1 MSNQKDIRWQ
11 QRFSNFEK
19 AYLSLV
25 ESQQALEQDQGNSF
39 IQDSL
44 IQRYEYTLELAWKT
58 MKDYLENEG
67 FMNVSSPKKAVRK
80 AFQER
85 MIQDGSAWIK
95 ALDDRNKTSHAY
107 NEKMA
112 TEVIQSIIE
121 EHIFIFR
128 DFYLYQKKQC
138 DE

>member
-1 MSNQKDIRWQ
+1 MTEQKDIRWK
-11 QRFSNFEK
+11 QRFNNFEK

-25 ESQQALEQDQGNSF
+25 ESKEALENDPDNDF

-44 IQRYEYTLELAWKT
+44 IRRYEYTLELAWKT

-67 FMNVSSPKKAVRK
+67 FMDVTSPKKAVRK

-85 MIQDGSAWIK
+85 MIQDGSAWIT
-95 ALDDRNKTSHAY
+95 ALDDCNKTSHAY
-107 NEKMA
+107 DENMA
-112 TEVIQSIIE
+112 KEVIRSITE
-121 EHIFIFR
+121 QHIPIFR
-128 DFYLYQKKQC
+128 DFYLYLKKEY

>member
-1 MSNQKDIRWQ
+1 MTEQKDIRWK
-11 QRFSNFEK
+11 QRFNNFEK
-19 AYLSLV
+19 AYLSLID
-25 ESQQALEQDQGNSF
+25 SQEALENDPGNDF

-44 IQRYEYTLELAWKT
+44 IQRYKYTLELAWKT

-67 FMNVSSPKKAVRK
+67 FMDVTSPKKAVRK

-85 MIQDGSAWIK
+85 IIQDGDGWIR

-107 NEKMA
+107 DENMA
-112 TEVIQSIIE
+112 KEVIESITE
-121 EHIFIFR
+121 QHIPIFR
-128 DFYLYQKKQC
+128 DFYLYMKKEA

>member
-1 MSNQKDIRWQ
+1 MMESKDIRWK
-11 QRFSNFEK
+11 QRFDNFEK

-25 ESQQALEQDQGNSF
+25 KNQEALESEPDNDF

-67 FMNVSSPKKAVRK
+67 FMDVTSPKKAVRK

-85 MIQDGSAWIK
+85 IIQDGSAWIA

-107 NEKMA
+107 DEQMA
-112 TEVIQSIIE
+112 KDVIQSITE
-121 EHIFIFR
+121 QHIPIFR
-128 DFYLYQKKQC
+128 DFYLYMKTEA

>member
-1 MSNQKDIRWQ
+1 MTEQKDIRWK
-11 QRFSNFEK
+11 QRFDNFEK
-19 AYLSLV
+19 AYLSLI
-25 ESQQALEQDQGNSF
+25 ESQEALESEPDNDF

-67 FMNVSSPKKAVRK
+67 FMDVTSPKKAVRK

-85 MIQDGSAWIK
+85 IIQDGSAWIA

-107 NEKMA
+107 DEQMA
-112 TEVIQSIIE
+112 KDVIQSITE
-121 EHIFIFR
+121 QHIPIFR
-128 DFYLYQKKQC
+128 DFYLYMKKET

>member
-1 MSNQKDIRWQ
+1 MNQQKDIRWK

-19 AYLSLV
+19 AYLSLI
-25 ESQQALEQDQGNSF
+25 EAQKTLEDEPENNF

-44 IQRYEYTLELAWKT
+44 IQRYEYTMELAWKT

-67 FMNVSSPKKAVRK
+67 FMDVTSPKKAVRK

-85 MIQDGSAWIK
+85 IIKDGPAWIT

-107 NEKMA
+107 DENMANE
-112 TEVIQSIIE
+112 VVQSIIE
-121 EHIFIFR
+121 QHIPIFR
-128 DFYLYQKKQC
+128 DFYLTMKREY

>member
-95 ALDDRNKTSHAY
+95 ALDDRSKTSHAY

>member
-1 MSNQKDIRWQ
+1 MTESKDIRWK
-11 QRFSNFEK
+11 QRFDNFAK

-25 ESQQALEQDQGNSF
+25 ESKEALESEPDNDF

-44 IQRYEYTLELAWKT
+44 IQRYGYTMELAWKT

-67 FMNVSSPKKAVRK
+67 FMDVTSPKKAVRK

-85 MIQDGSAWIK
+85 IIQDGSAWIA

-107 NEKMA
+107 DEQMA
-112 TEVIQSIIE
+112 KDVIQSITE
-121 EHIFIFR
+121 QHIPIFR
-128 DFYLYQKKQC
+128 DFYLYMKKET

>member
-1 MSNQKDIRWQ
+1 MNKQKNIRWK
-11 QRFSNFEK
+11 QRFANFEK

-25 ESQQALEQDQGNSF
+25 KSYEAWSDDPDNDF

-44 IQRYEYTLELAWKT
+44 IQRYEYSLELAWKT

-67 FMNVSSPKKAVRK
+67 FIDVTSPKKAVRK

-85 MIQDGSAWIK
+85 MVQDGAAWIV

-107 NEKMA
+107 DENMA
-112 TEVIQSIIE
+112 KEVIQSITE
-121 EHIFIFR
+121 QHIPIFR
-128 DFYLYQKKQC
+128 DFYLTMKKIY

>member
-1 MSNQKDIRWQ
+1 MTEQKDIRWK
-11 QRFSNFEK
+11 QRFKNFEK

-25 ESQQALEQDQGNSF
+25 ESQEALESEPDNDF

-67 FMNVSSPKKAVRK
+67 FMDVTSPKKAVRK
-80 AFQER
+80 AFQAR
-85 MIQDGSAWIK
+85 IIQDGSAWMI

-107 NEKMA
+107 DEKMA
-112 TEVIQSIIE
+112 KEVIQSITE
-121 EHIFIFR
+121 QHIPIFR
-128 DFYLYQKKQC
+128 DFYLYMKKET

>member
-1 MSNQKDIRWQ
+1 MMESKDIRWK
-11 QRFSNFEK
+11 QRFDNFEK

-25 ESQQALEQDQGNSF
+25 KSQEALESEPDNDF

-67 FMNVSSPKKAVRK
+67 FMDVTSPKKAVRK

-85 MIQDGSAWIK
+85 IIQDGSAWIA

-107 NEKMA
+107 DEQMA
-112 TEVIQSIIE
+112 KDVIQSITE
-121 EHIFIFR
+121 QHIPIFR
-128 DFYLYQKKQC
+128 DFYLYMKTEA